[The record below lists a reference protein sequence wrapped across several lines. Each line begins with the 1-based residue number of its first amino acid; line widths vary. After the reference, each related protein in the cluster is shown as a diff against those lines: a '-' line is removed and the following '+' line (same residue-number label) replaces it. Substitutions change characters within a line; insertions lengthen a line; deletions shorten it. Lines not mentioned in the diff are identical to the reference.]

1 LSSEQARALYGSGY
15 ERLGRARA
23 RVDLRGILNPNG
35 VADVAP
41 PAASSGAAH
50 ADIPLDASQPVAPA
64 FSLRSTGGTSPPG
77 Q

>member
-1 LSSEQARALYGSGY
+1 LSGEQARALYGSGY

-23 RVDLRGILNPNG
+23 RVDSRGILNPNG
-35 VADVAP
+35 VADGTP

-50 ADIPLDASQPVAPA
+50 ADLPVGASPPEAPA
-64 FSLRSTGGTSPPG
+64 FSLRSPGGTSPPG